1 MKTIINISTPAYYY
15 EEPDFKSGND
25 IILSNFKLV

>member
-1 MKTIINISTPAYYY
+1 MKTITNISTPAYYY

-25 IILSNFKLV
+25 MILFKLK